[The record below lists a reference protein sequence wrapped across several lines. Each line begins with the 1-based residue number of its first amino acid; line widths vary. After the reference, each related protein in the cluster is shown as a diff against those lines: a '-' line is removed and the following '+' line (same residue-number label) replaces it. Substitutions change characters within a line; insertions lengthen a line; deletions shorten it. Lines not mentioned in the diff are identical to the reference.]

1 MNCWGVP
8 KAAPPGELKGGMPL
22 NERTVERVNREMRRG
37 GAERGGERGGERE
50 GGGERKEGRREGRRE
65 GEVLVLFP
73 IAGFILKLMPLFGRG
88 RLAAR
93 GAGPSW

>member
-8 KAAPPGELKGGMPL
+8 KAAPPGELKVGMPL
-22 NERTVERVNREMRRG
+22 NERTEERVNREMRRG
-37 GAERGGERGGERE
+37 GERGRERVGERGRERVGER
-50 GGGERKEGRREGRRE
+50 GKGEGRRE